1 MMLSS
6 DENLK
11 VPGGNRNKGNLLD
24 GGKASTASKVSLGKE
39 SAVSI
44 PEESKIKD
52 ELEKLAESEEE
63 DELFLSKIEFA

>member
-1 MMLSS
+1 M
-6 DENLK
+6 
-11 VPGGNRNKGNLLD
+11 D